1 MTDDKRTELA
11 QKMRQTLRDGGL
23 LPAYTD
29 ESKGP
34 FPQPPI
40 LQVLLE
46 QAIKEHVEPLL
57 ALGRG

>member
-1 MTDDKRTELA
+1 MTDKDRAELA
-11 QKMRQTLRDGGL
+11 RKMRQTLRDGGL

-29 ESKGP
+29 DSKEP

-40 LQVLLE
+40 LQTLLE
-46 QAIKEHVEPLL
+46 QAIQEHVVPLL